1 MHAVWMPPL
10 SQTWMC
16 VTATC
21 PFSRGVRPTACM
33 FLPSWWG
40 GRAGELCAGILVQ
53 RNVFLHTQWSVMGT
67 VRTTC
72 NCSLERAL
80 SLIMATCRS
89 VEMVRLL
96 WKYSTSEGFFFS
108 SPPLL
113 AYAAGQTPLRR
124 RHLFAFAWLQKYQ
137 SIEQILRGGTCAG
150 FLCSRKRGKCKWWN
164 SVVANN
170 NLHLFDWT
178 RGAVI
183 KKQ

>member
-1 MHAVWMPPL
+1 MHAVSMPPL

-16 VTATC
+16 VTAAC
-21 PFSRGVRPTACM
+21 PFSRGVHPTACI

-53 RNVFLHTQWSVMGT
+53 RNVFLHTQWLVMGT

-96 WKYSTSEGFFFS
+96 WKCSTSEGFCQPTGGQNTADIFS
-108 SPPLL
+108 FLFLIRSPPFTWNLHSL
-113 AYAAGQTPLRR
+113 NKVSRV
-124 RHLFAFAWLQKYQ
+124 
-137 SIEQILRGGTCAG
+137 SIVSVLHAREKG
-150 FLCSRKRGKCKWWN
+150 KRKWWN
-164 SVVANN
+164 SVLANN
-170 NLHLFDWT
+170 NLHFFDDHLDTW
-178 RGAVI
+178 GCY
-183 KKQ
+183 